1 MIYLLDKKIYGGFI
15 MSFDGVVT
23 RSVVSEL
30 NSILVGGRIDKI
42 YQQEKDELLLQI
54 YSKGKNHRLLMS
66 ASSNN
71 PRLYITDSSK
81 SNPLSPPMF
90 CMLLRKHLSG
100 SIILDIRQNHLDRVV
115 IFTITGKDE
124 LGHPTER
131 ELIIEIMGKHSNII
145 LINKES
151 KRIIDSIKRIPAEIS
166 RVRQILPGLSYSYIE
181 SENKEDPLELNQD
194 IFNQQLDKS
203 NGSQKIFKFL
213 YQSFTGLSPLAG
225 REICSL
231 SGLEPDRVVLSLEN
245 DHKERLYKGMNE
257 FMTRVRDNDF
267 RPVYVLGDDGLDL
280 VAFYALPLTQYSGL
294 EQVYTDSVSQML
306 DFVYKSKDTSDRVS
320 QKSASLRKLLGTK
333 LERAQNKLS
342 KQKEE
347 LLDSRDREK
356 YKIYADLLQ
365 SNLHRIN
372 RGSDHVV
379 LENFYDENMEN
390 LRVPL
395 DPKLSPAENAQ
406 RYYKKYGKLKTAS
419 QLLLD
424 QIPETEAE
432 ISYIEHVLVSLENA
446 TEVKDLDEIKD
457 ELILEG
463 YIQRRSMKHK
473 NKKVKL
479 AGPLRFTSSDGF
491 EILVGRNNRQN
502 EILTM
507 KTAKKE
513 DLWLHTK
520 GIPGSHVI
528 IRTDGRPVPDK
539 TLSEAGILAAYYS
552 KGRNSGSV
560 EVDYTEKRYVR
571 KPKNAKTGL
580 VVYDNQ
586 KTIVVNPSAAV
597 VDSMKK
603 GHEEQ

>member
-1 MIYLLDKKIYGGFI
+1 
-15 MSFDGVVT
+15 MSFDGIVT

-30 NSILVGGRIDKI
+30 NSKLVGGRIDKI

-54 YSKGKNHRLLMS
+54 YSKGINHRLLMS

-71 PRLYITDSSK
+71 PRLYITQSSK

-100 SIILDIRQNHLDRVV
+100 SIILNVQQHHLDRVV

-124 LGHPTER
+124 LGHPTQR

-145 LINKES
+145 LIDKES

-166 RVRQILPGLSYSYIE
+166 RVRQILPGFSYSYIE
-181 SENKEDPLELNQD
+181 SENKEDPLSLSHNVFQE
-194 IFNQQLDKS
+194 QLVKS

-225 REICSL
+225 REICSI
-231 SGLEPDRVVLSLEN
+231 SGLEPDRVLLSLN
-245 DHKERLYKGMNE
+245 DEEKEKLYNGMFDFMVKVKDQE
-257 FMTRVRDNDF
+257 FD
-267 RPVYVLGDDGLDL
+267 PVYILGEDNVDV
-280 VAFYALPLTQYSGL
+280 VAFYSFPLTQYSGL
-294 EQVYTDSVSQML
+294 DQIHTESVSQML
-306 DFVYKSKDTSDRVS
+306 EFVYRSKDTNDRVK
-320 QKSASLRKLLGTK
+320 QKSASLRKILGTK

-347 LLDSRDREK
+347 LMQSKDRDK

-379 LENFYDENMEN
+379 LENFYDENLKE
-390 LRVPL
+390 LKVPL

-406 RYYKKYGKLKTAS
+406 RYYKKYGKLKTAN
-419 QLLLD
+419 QLLLE

-446 TEVKDLDEIKD
+446 TDVKDLDEIKD
-457 ELILEG
+457 ELIIEG
-463 YIQRRSMKHK
+463 YIQRRSMKNRK
-473 NKKVKL
+473 GNEKV

-502 EILTM
+502 ELLTM

-528 IRTDGRPVPDK
+528 IRTEGKSVPDR
-539 TLSEAGILAAYYS
+539 TLTEAGTLAAFYS

-571 KPKNAKTGL
+571 KPKNGKTGL
-580 VVYDNQ
+580 VVYENQ
-586 KTIVVNPSAAV
+586 KTIVVSSSPSLVEAL
-597 VDSMKK
+597 KT
-603 GHEEQ
+603 EI

>member
-1 MIYLLDKKIYGGFI
+1 
-15 MSFDGVVT
+15 MSFDGIVT

-30 NSILVGGRIDKI
+30 NSKLVGGRIDKI

-54 YSKGKNHRLLMS
+54 YSKGTNYRLLMS

-71 PRLYITDSSK
+71 PRLHITGSSK

-100 SIILDIRQNHLDRVV
+100 SIILDIRQHHLDRVV

-124 LGHPTER
+124 LGHPTQR
-131 ELIIEIMGKHSNII
+131 DLIIEIMGKHSNII
-145 LINKES
+145 LIDKES

-166 RVRQILPGLSYSYIE
+166 RVRQILPGFSYSYIE
-181 SENKEDPLELNQD
+181 SENKEDPLNLSRD
-194 IFNQQLDKS
+194 IFYEQLENTS
-203 NGSQKIFKFL
+203 GSQKIFKFL

-225 REICSL
+225 REICSI
-231 SGLEPDRVVLSLEN
+231 SGLEPDRVILSLEN
-245 DHKERLYKGMNE
+245 KEKEQLYNSMNNFMIKVKNQE
-257 FMTRVRDNDF
+257 FE
-267 RPVYVLGDDGLDL
+267 PVYILGDDNLDV
-280 VAFYALPLTQYSGL
+280 VAFYAFPLTQYSGL
-294 EQVYTDSVSQML
+294 NQIYSDSVSQML
-306 DFVYKSKDTSDRVS
+306 EIVYRSKDTNDRVK
-320 QKSASLRKLLGTK
+320 QKSASLRKALGTK

-347 LLDSRDREK
+347 LLLSKDREK

-365 SNLHRIN
+365 SNLYRIN
-372 RGSDHVV
+372 RGSDHVI
-379 LENFYDENMEN
+379 LENFYDEDLKE

-406 RYYKKYGKLKTAS
+406 RYYKKYGKLKTAN
-419 QLLLD
+419 QLLLE

-432 ISYIEHVLVSLENA
+432 ISYIEHVLVSLDNA
-446 TEVKDLDEIKD
+446 TDVKELDEIKD
-457 ELILEG
+457 ELIIEG
-463 YIQRRSMKHK
+463 YIQRRSMK
-473 NKKVKL
+473 NRSKKEKV
-479 AGPLRFTSSDGF
+479 AGPLSFTSSDGF

-502 EILTM
+502 ELLTM

-513 DLWLHTK
+513 DIWLHTK

-528 IRTDGRPVPDK
+528 IRTEGQSVPDR
-539 TLSEAGILAAYYS
+539 TLSEAGVLAAYYS

-571 KPKNAKTGL
+571 KPKNGKTGL

-586 KTIVVNPSAAV
+586 KTLVVNPSPSIV
-597 VDSMKK
+597 ETLKK
-603 GHEEQ
+603 